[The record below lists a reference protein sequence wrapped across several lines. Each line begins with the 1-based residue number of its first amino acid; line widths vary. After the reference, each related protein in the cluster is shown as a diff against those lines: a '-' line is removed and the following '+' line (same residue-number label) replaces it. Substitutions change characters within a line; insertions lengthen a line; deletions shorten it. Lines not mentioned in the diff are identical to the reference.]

1 MGGKIFTQSLLAQ
14 THHPT
19 ILHNVTVVIAGG
31 GGGDLIFKKKKNH
44 ANLSLGHLWNQQ
56 GVPVKMH
63 G

>member
-1 MGGKIFTQSLLAQ
+1 MGGKIFTQSLLDQ

-19 ILHNVTVVIAGG
+19 ILHNVTVVIAGRG
-31 GGGDLIFKKKKNH
+31 GGADIKKKNH
-44 ANLSLGHLWNQQ
+44 ANLSLDRLWNQQ